1 MAMFN
6 SYVKLPEGTHLYHPV
21 LLGHAKETS
30 HSARQPRQ
38 IFDKNEGFISSGN
51 QPSNTGIQLIEATS

>member
-1 MAMFN
+1 MIFH
-6 SYVKLPEGTHLYHPV
+6 SYVSLPEGTHLYHPV

-38 IFDKNEGFISSGN
+38 IDKK
-51 QPSNTGIQLIEATS
+51 